1 MNRTHFSVF
10 LITFLFISCD
20 EVEKSSDNNIDEVN
34 RLIEDIHLLKKES

>member
-20 EVEKSSDNNIDEVN
+20 EVN

>member
-20 EVEKSSDNNIDEVN
+20 EDEKSSDNNIGEVN